1 MHLALSVILGSALLM
16 VGASGQAVDSA
27 KPQGQDHRT
36 PAVKADAHRVSPS
49 IFEDGPPPAQ
59 AKPVKQP
66 VEGDPVKV
74 DPVKAVPSS
83 PVEPVVNQPQWPT
96 VERVDT
102 PPLPL
107 KDVKPG
113 DFASVKV
120 GFTEKE
126 MIAVLGPPA
135 SRVVVPDD
143 DGHLR
148 ESCQYWGDGKL
159 LGVVRLNDGRV
170 ATVEV
175 RNK

>member
-1 MHLALSVILGSALLM
+1 MQLLSLSAILGSALLIA
-16 VGASGQAVDSA
+16 GASGQTVDSA

-36 PAVKADAHRVSPS
+36 PAVKEDGHRVSPS

-59 AKPVKQP
+59 PKRVKQP
-66 VEGDPVKV
+66 AEGDPVK
-74 DPVKAVPSS
+74 AVQAP
-83 PVEPVVNQPQWPT
+83 PVEPVLSQPQLPT

-107 KDVKPG
+107 KDLKPG

-126 MIAVLGPPA
+126 MMAVLGPPA
-135 SRVVVPDD
+135 SRVVVPED

-148 ESCQYWGDGKL
+148 ESCQYWGGGKL
-159 LGVVRLNDGRV
+159 VGVVRLNDGRV
-170 ATVEV
+170 TAVEA